1 MVRIIGFISQ
11 RLKGFGTF
19 QFSLKV
25 LTFILF
31 SILIVSCASD
41 KKSSEE
47 LKKEEQRKLKLL
59 EETKCKKDEFAK
71 FNDGAFSNSRRP
83 NSYSDM
89 KQIESLQFDTL
100 VTCAQLKEAC
110 RKFVVEEARQ
120 IVKDSGTN

>member
-1 MVRIIGFISQ
+1 MSTPIKILYQKFRAMN
-11 RLKGFGTF
+11 RF
-19 QFSLKV
+19 QPLIKFFAV
-25 LTFILF
+25 ILF
-31 SILIVSCASD
+31 SAFIVSCASD

>member
-1 MVRIIGFISQ
+1 MANPASFISQ
-11 RLKGFGTF
+11 RLKGFSTV
-19 QFSLKV
+19 QFSVKSLAI
-25 LTFILF
+25 ILF
-31 SILIVSCASD
+31 SVFIVSCASD

-47 LKKEEQRKLKLL
+47 LKKEEQRKIKLL

-120 IVKDSGTN
+120 IVKDSGTH

>member
-1 MVRIIGFISQ
+1 MDNPTSIINRG
-11 RLKGFGTF
+11 LKGFSRF
-19 QFSLKV
+19 QFSLKI

-31 SILIVSCASD
+31 SMLIASCASD

-71 FNDGAFSNSRRP
+71 FNNGAFSNSKRP

-89 KQIESLQFDTL
+89 KQIESMQFDTL
-100 VTCAQLKEAC
+100 VTCAQLKDAC
-110 RKFVVEEARQ
+110 LKFVVEEARQ
-120 IVKDSGTN
+120 IVNDSKKQ